1 MVNRTA
7 HRTVL
12 PVVGFAVVIGAW
24 WLVARS
30 GIAPPGQLP
39 TPAAVADAVVT
50 GFRSE
55 DLMRDVRLSVLR
67 VLIGVGIGS
76 LAAVPVGF
84 LLAWYRTLRN
94 MFDPIVSFCR
104 ALPPIALSPLV
115 IVYFGIGEGARL
127 SLLIYAA
134 FFSAIV
140 VIYEGVASIDDIY
153 VRAGRSMGAT
163 EPELFRRIVVPL
175 TVPQVLVAVRV
186 ALGVCWATVVAAE
199 LIAAQRGLGALI
211 QHAGNF
217 FRIDDIYAGIILIGL
232 SALLMDRLLVVL
244 MNRLVRWQ
252 ERVVR

>member
-7 HRTVL
+7 NRTVL
-12 PVVGFAVVIGAW
+12 PVVGFAVVVVAW
-24 WLVARS
+24 WLVAKT

-39 TPAAVADAVVT
+39 TPADVTEAIVT

-84 LLAWYRTLRN
+84 LLAWYPTLRS

-127 SLLIYAA
+127 SLLIWAA

-153 VRAGRSMGAT
+153 VRAGRSMGAS
-163 EPELFRRIVVPL
+163 EVELFRRIVVPL

-217 FRIDDIYAGIILIGL
+217 FRLDDIYAGILLIGL
-232 SALLMDRLLVVL
+232 CALLMDRLLVVL